1 VIINENTFPDDQFPG
16 GKKDDEQKWSTD
28 QGGALILRIMG

>member
-16 GKKDDEQKWSTD
+16 GKKDYEQKWSTD